1 MRALAAARLEEV
13 ASQPDPLLGY
23 AVHFTRGSCPAVAAE
38 ALARPLPGALTH
50 IELLQWLDDIDDTGY
65 RASLS
70 ILWQGFVRPTDL
82 PRCVGRDVA
91 GLEEA
96 HRSACFSESPLD
108 ELARLIETR
117 SLYGVG
123 FRQDFLRI
131 NGGQPVK
138 YIQYGGADSQRWA
151 QEISRRRVAT
161 ADAKDPF
168 WQKTPFVDE
177 LDPDPAED
185 TSWEKEWRVP
195 GGLKFQPDDVAFVF
209 LPEELH
215 DNARAFF
222 AEHRANN
229 TGPAY
234 LGRYLDPRWDRA
246 RIQKV
251 LTEPVGAAA
260 GSGQAASNT
269 KAAENRA

>member
-1 MRALAAARLEEV
+1 
-13 ASQPDPLLGY
+13 LLGFV
-23 AVHFTRGSCPAVAAE
+23 VHFTRGNCPRAAAE
-38 ALARPLPGALTH
+38 ALGRPLTGALTY
-50 IELLQWLDDIDDTGY
+50 IELLQWLDDIDDTGF

-70 ILWQGFVRPTDL
+70 ILCQGFVRPTDL
-82 PRCVGRDVA
+82 PRCVGRDVG

-108 ELARLIETR
+108 ELSRLIDTR

-131 NGGQPVK
+131 NGGQRVK
-138 YIQYGGADSQRWA
+138 YVQPGGADAQRWV
-151 QEISRRRVAT
+151 QEISRRCVAE
-161 ADAKDPF
+161 ADAEDPF
-168 WQKTPFVDE
+168 WRKTPFVDE
-177 LDPDPAED
+177 LDSDPAED

-195 GGLKFQPDDVAFVF
+195 GGLRFQPDDVAFVF

-222 AEHRANN
+222 GEHRANN

-246 RIQKV
+246 RIQEV
-251 LTEPVGAAA
+251 LTESAAVWVDV
-260 GSGQAASNT
+260 
-269 KAAENRA
+269 